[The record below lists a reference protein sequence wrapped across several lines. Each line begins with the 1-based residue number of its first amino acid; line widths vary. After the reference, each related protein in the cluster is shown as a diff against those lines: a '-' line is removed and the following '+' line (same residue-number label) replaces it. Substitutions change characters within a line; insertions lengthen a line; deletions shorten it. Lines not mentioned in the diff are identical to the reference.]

1 MLMNIDLSDLIKC
14 GNETDMESKAQTTSP
29 QLCETVAWF
38 RPFPSLWNMEK
49 HVAVTA
55 HYKDIITMGIRRDDQ
70 EDSSKQTYLSYISI
84 QPLQIGI
91 QGIEIIKSFSS
102 PFCYTLYH
110 IFRNFYGA

>member
-1 MLMNIDLSDLIKC
+1 
-14 GNETDMESKAQTTSP
+14 MESKAQTTSP

-38 RPFPSLWNMEK
+38 RSFPSLRNMEK
-49 HVAVTA
+49 QVTVTA

-91 QGIEIIKSFSS
+91 QGIEINKPLSTPFS
-102 PFCYTLYH
+102 YTLYH
-110 IFRNFYGA
+110 ISRNF